1 MKTKLP
7 WILVGVLAVA
17 LVVVVVVARPHENK
31 PPVQAPAAKKILYWV
46 DPMHPQYKSDKPG
59 KAPDCGMDLVP
70 VYEQATGAITIPQQQ
85 QRLVGVQ
92 TSEVQTRTISRTVQ
106 AVAAITADETRL
118 AKVTTKFDGY
128 IEQLYVDFTGKPVH
142 RGQALF
148 TIYSPDLLSTQQ
160 EYLLALRAARQ
171 SPELLEAARQ
181 RLRLWDI
188 SDAEMRQLEQSGVPK
203 KSLTVYSP
211 VSGVVT
217 NKMAVAGARVTAGEP
232 LFEIANLDR
241 VWAVADVYE
250 SELAFVRIGSPAM
263 MTLSYIPGRKWTG
276 HVSFIAPDVD
286 PMTRTVKVR
295 VEFDNRDGALK
306 PAMFAN
312 VAITSP
318 SRSVVAVPESA
329 VLQTGT
335 RSLVYVASGS
345 SFEPRA
351 VTVGSRGDGFYEV
364 SGVSPG
370 ERVVTEANFLVD
382 SESRLR
388 R

>member
-7 WILVGVLAVA
+7 WILVVVLAAA
-17 LVVVVVVARPHENK
+17 LVVAVVARPHESK
-31 PPVQAPAAKKILYWV
+31 PVQKSVAKKVLYWV

-70 VYEQATGAITIPQQQ
+70 VYEQPAGAITIPEQQ

-92 TSEVQTRTISRTVQ
+92 TSEAQTRTISRTVT
-106 AVAAITADETRL
+106 AVATITADETRL
-118 AKVTTKFDGY
+118 ARVTTKFDGY
-128 IEQLYVDFTGKPVH
+128 IERLYVDFTGKPVH
-142 RGQALF
+142 RGQPLF

-160 EYLLALRAARQ
+160 EYLLALRAAKQ
-171 SPELLEAARQ
+171 SPQLLEAARQ

-188 SDAEMRQLEQSGVPK
+188 SDAEVRQLEQSGVPK
-203 KSLTVYSP
+203 KSLTVHSP
-211 VSGVVT
+211 VNGVVT
-217 NKMAVAGARVTAGEP
+217 NKLAVAGARVMAGEP

-250 SELAFVRIGSPAM
+250 SELAFVHAGAPAT
-263 MTLSYIPGRKWTG
+263 MTLSYIPGRTWTG
-276 HVSFIAPDVD
+276 RVSFIAPDVD

-312 VAITSP
+312 VAISSP

-335 RSLVYVASGS
+335 RALVYVASGS

-351 VTVGSRGDGFYEV
+351 VALGSRGDGFYEV

-370 ERVVTEANFLVD
+370 ERVVTQANFLID